1 MADLKISQLPAITS
15 TGGSDVIP
23 VVKSGVTDKITI
35 ANLQTSILPVKAS
48 GAEVDTG
55 TDDAKF
61 VTAKALKDSHNV
73 PDVAPGTSGNVVT
86 SDGTNWGSS
95 APSLTLSATT
105 TSGVKIPLTS
115 TESQIVGDACQID
128 VNGKAHL
135 AKADAIANASAIVI
149 SAGIVS
155 GSVANTYIVH
165 GVVKLASSPSWTVG
179 GLIYLSVTGTSGNT
193 LTQTAPSGT
202 NNVIQVLGI
211 AIAADTM
218 IFNPSLT
225 EVEHL

>member
-95 APSLTLSATT
+95 APSLTLSATA